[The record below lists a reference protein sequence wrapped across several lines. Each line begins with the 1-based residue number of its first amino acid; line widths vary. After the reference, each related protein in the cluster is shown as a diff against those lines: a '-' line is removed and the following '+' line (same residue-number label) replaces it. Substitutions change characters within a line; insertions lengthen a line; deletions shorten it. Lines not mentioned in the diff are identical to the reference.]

1 LHDQKGCLVKVSKKK
16 NHIEGQLAWGSWICA
31 DEFGRGLEL
40 GDGIKGAQ
48 KSSDA
53 DFGSFPVLEEP
64 MGTKEAKKESFHPP
78 DSQAQRGT
86 QNPKQYNSS
95 VTTRKDDFFGKSF

>member
-1 LHDQKGCLVKVSKKK
+1 MHDQKGCLVKVSKKK

-31 DEFGRGLEL
+31 DEFGRGLKL

-53 DFGSFPVLEEP
+53 DSGGFPVLE
-64 MGTKEAKKESFHPP
+64 EAKKESFHPP
-78 DSQAQRGT
+78 DSQAQQRT
-86 QNPKQYNSS
+86 QNPEQYNSS
-95 VTTRKDDFFGKSF
+95 IITRKEDFFWKVLLEHS